1 MYSKD
6 KREGDILDI
15 KEWLTSDLSVSEY
28 NKKYRYENETF
39 DEFLE
44 RITNGDKEIQQL
56 IIDKKFIYGGRIL
69 ANRGLQKLGKKIT
82 YSNCYVLSP
91 PEDNI
96 ESIYETCGKL
106 ARTFSYGGGVGIDI
120 SKLRPKG
127 APVNN
132 AARTTT
138 GAVSFMPTFSQVAE
152 TIGQKGRRGALMISM
167 DVSHPDIEEF
177 IDIKTD
183 LNAVTKAN
191 ISVKITDDFIKAVK
205 NNTKYPCKFTLE
217 DGSVICK
224 YIDANKIMDKLAL
237 NNHRMGEPGILY
249 WDRIQNYNLMQH
261 FEDFGY
267 AGVNP
272 CAEEPLPAGGS
283 CLLGAINLSEFIV
296 DPFTPAARFD
306 FDEFERVVHKAIFAL
321 NDVLIEGMPLHPL
334 KEQQETVGKL
344 RQIGLGIMGLAD
356 ALIKLGITY
365 GSSES
370 LLTIETIG
378 TALLY
383 NSLIASSEYAKLDG
397 NTPFEGY
404 DAHKVFESDIIQN
417 LINNL
422 NYYEVNTLKV
432 ALQNGLFNSQLTTI
446 APTGTIAG
454 LCNTSYGVEPNFAYS
469 YTRKTESLHEEGD
482 VYYTVEPKI
491 VEEYR
496 KATGNKGDLP
506 DYFITTHQ
514 LDPFNR
520 VDVQATIQK
529 YIDASISSTVNLP
542 ESTTPEEIKA
552 IYLYGA
558 EKGVKGLTIFRNNCE
573 RMGILTVGDNKE
585 EDTDNLTPVERAKSM
600 LKFGDTILVDDSV
613 IGIKRKLKTGCGSL
627 HCTFYFCPETGE
639 LREVFLDKGS
649 KGGCLSLL
657 NAMSRLA
664 SLCARKGAPVEEIA
678 DQLESVLVCPSY
690 SVSKFKDKT
699 TSKGSS
705 CASAV
710 AYALIDA
717 HNQFLEDF
725 IDPDDDCDIEIKT
738 IQKTERLELPEP
750 RKVIKTKT
758 TVKSAKRTD
767 VSDDDYYMVC
777 PECGEKALL
786 KTEGCVSCVSCG
798 YSKCG

>member
-491 VEEYR
+491 VEDYR
-496 KATGNKGDLP
+496 KATGNKGELP

-585 EDTDNLTPVERAKSM
+585 ENTDDLTPVERAKSM

-725 IDPDDDCDIEIKT
+725 IDPDDDTEIEIKA
-738 IQKTERLELPEP
+738 IRHTEKPALSAPKKQEP
-750 RKVIKTKT
+750 
-758 TVKSAKRTD
+758 
-767 VSDDDYYMVC
+767 DDYYMVC

-786 KTEGCVSCVSCG
+786 KTEGCNSCMNCG
-798 YSKCG
+798 WSKCN